1 MDILTMGIIGGLI
14 LLAIIFAAAIV
25 IFTVAIYNK
34 LISMKNGIE
43 GSFNQINVAMKKR
56 FDMISS
62 LVESTK
68 SYLKFEKG
76 TFEQITKYRSMNI
89 TTPDQAKEADT
100 FAKSVLGAIN
110 VAVENYP
117 NLKGSETVINL
128 QNSIKGVEDEISR
141 IRYLYNDQVQKY
153 NITIEQ
159 FPTNLFA
166 AIMGFTKK
174 AYLEFESEIK
184 NRVSGT
190 VFE

>member
-1 MDILTMGIIGGLI
+1 MGIIGGLI

-25 IFTVAIYNK
+25 IFAVAIYNK

-89 TTPDQAKEADT
+89 TTPEQAKEADT
-100 FAKSVLGAIN
+100 FARSVLGSIN

>member
-1 MDILTMGIIGGLI
+1 MDILTIALIGLV
-14 LLAIIFAAAIV
+14 LLAFLFAAAVLLFAI
-25 IFTVAIYNK
+25 AIYNK
-34 LISMKNGIE
+34 LIIMKNGIE
-43 GSFNQINVAMKKR
+43 GTFNQINVAMKKR

-68 SYLKFEKG
+68 SYLKFEKS
-76 TFEQITKYRSMNI
+76 TFEQITKYRTMNMS
-89 TTPDQAKEADT
+89 TPAQAKEADA
-100 FAKSVLGAIN
+100 FARSVLGSIN

-128 QNSIKGVEDEISR
+128 QNSIKDVEDEISR

-159 FPTNLFA
+159 FPTNIFA
-166 AIMGFTKK
+166 MVMGFAKK
-174 AYLEFESEIK
+174 TYLEFESEIK

>member
-1 MDILTMGIIGGLI
+1 MDLLIIGVIGLI
-14 LLAIIFAAAIV
+14 LLAILFVAALTMFAV
-25 IFTVAIYNK
+25 TIYNR

-43 GSFNQINVAMKKR
+43 GSFNQINVSMKKR

-68 SYLKFEKG
+68 SYLKFEKS
-76 TFEQITKYRSMNI
+76 TFEQITKYRSMNM
-89 TTPDQAKEADT
+89 TTPDEAKQADA
-100 FAKSVLGAIN
+100 FARSVLGSIKIG
-110 VAVENYP
+110 VENYP

-128 QNSIKGVEDEISR
+128 QNSIKDIEDEISR
-141 IRYLYNDQVQKY
+141 VRYLYNDQVQKF
-153 NITIEQ
+153 NTTIEQ
-159 FPTNLFA
+159 FPTNFFA
-166 AIMGFTKK
+166 MVMGFAKK